1 MIRSMDAVRVVK
13 DQVISIDAERKRERR
28 TT

>member
-1 MIRSMDAVRVVK
+1 MIRSMDAVRFVK